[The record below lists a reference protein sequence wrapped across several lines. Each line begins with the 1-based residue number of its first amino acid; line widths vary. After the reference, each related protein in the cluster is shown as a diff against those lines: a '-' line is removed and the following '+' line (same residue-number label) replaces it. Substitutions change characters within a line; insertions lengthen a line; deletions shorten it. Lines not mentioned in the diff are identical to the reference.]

1 MAGHPPPRR
10 APDGRLPHRP
20 PGSGNRPGR
29 PARLHRGRRRAAHRL
44 ERHRAAERAAA
55 ARVHRGPGA
64 HRVAGPRPVG
74 VHGRGDARARQGRRA
89 RRARPGA
96 RPAVRPGR
104 EPGWRAV
111 LRHRDGADRAA
122 GYRAPARAAH
132 RRRTR
137 QDRRQPRPR
146 PRQERGK
153 KERSPQERLQP
164 VPGHHRP
171 RGDARRGG
179 QARPAPR
186 PDRGRLRL
194 HRRRRLGPVA
204 AAPGAAPRGR
214 RPAHHRH
221 RRRRAPRRRTGR
233 HRGRRDRG
241 AARRRLQRSAAAR
254 PAPGRGGGAGHP
266 PGRRDEPG
274 RRAPAPHRHRRRPGH
289 RAHRGRREHPAQA
302 RMSFADPVLGAVGL
316 LLAAGLAWAAVAAG
330 RRRAAALA
338 AAGITAGAPGT
349 GKGRGRS
356 AGIWFTIAG
365 LAVLAVAVA
374 GPSATVPVS
383 RASGT
388 VILAMD
394 VSGSMAATDVA
405 PSRLA
410 AAKRAALS
418 FIGAQPDSVD
428 IGVVAFTQGGLEA
441 ALPTPDHTTAEAAVR
456 RLKASGGTSLGDAIL
471 ASLSAITHKTVVLRR
486 DGSAPDIGYWP
497 SATIVLF
504 SDGQDEGGATGGTSS
519 STSTNPAAAVAEKAG
534 VHIDTV
540 GVGTAAGTTVD
551 VDGYHLF
558 TALNAAALRSIAQ
571 TTAGAYHPAS
581 DAGQLNGIASSIDL
595 RLTTTHEPL
604 PLAGAFIG
612 LALVLLAVG
621 AVLTVTRSGRVV

>member
-1 MAGHPPPRR
+1 
-10 APDGRLPHRP
+10 
-20 PGSGNRPGR
+20 
-29 PARLHRGRRRAAHRL
+29 
-44 ERHRAAERAAA
+44 
-55 ARVHRGPGA
+55 
-64 HRVAGPRPVG
+64 
-74 VHGRGDARARQGRRA
+74 
-89 RRARPGA
+89 
-96 RPAVRPGR
+96 
-104 EPGWRAV
+104 
-111 LRHRDGADRAA
+111 
-122 GYRAPARAAH
+122 
-132 RRRTR
+132 
-137 QDRRQPRPR
+137 
-146 PRQERGK
+146 
-153 KERSPQERLQP
+153 
-164 VPGHHRP
+164 
-171 RGDARRGG
+171 
-179 QARPAPR
+179 
-186 PDRGRLRL
+186 
-194 HRRRRLGPVA
+194 
-204 AAPGAAPRGR
+204 
-214 RPAHHRH
+214 
-221 RRRRAPRRRTGR
+221 
-233 HRGRRDRG
+233 
-241 AARRRLQRSAAAR
+241 
-254 PAPGRGGGAGHP
+254 
-266 PGRRDEPG
+266 
-274 RRAPAPHRHRRRPGH
+274 
-289 RAHRGRREHPAQA
+289 
-302 RMSFADPVLGAVGL
+302 MSFADPVLLAVGL

-394 VSGSMAATDVA
+394 VSGSMSATDVA

-441 ALPTPDHTTAEAAVR
+441 ALPTADHTPAEAAVR
-456 RLKASGGTSLGDAIL
+456 RLRASGGTSLGDAIL

-486 DGSAPDIGYWP
+486 DGSAPNIGYWP

-504 SDGQDEGGATGGTSS
+504 SDGQDEAGPASGGTGT
-519 STSTNPAAAVAEKAG
+519 STSTDPAASAAEKAG

-540 GVGTAAGTTVD
+540 GVGTAAGATVD

-558 TALNAAALRSIAQ
+558 TALNAATLRSIAQ
-571 TTAGAYHPAS
+571 TTAGAYHPAA